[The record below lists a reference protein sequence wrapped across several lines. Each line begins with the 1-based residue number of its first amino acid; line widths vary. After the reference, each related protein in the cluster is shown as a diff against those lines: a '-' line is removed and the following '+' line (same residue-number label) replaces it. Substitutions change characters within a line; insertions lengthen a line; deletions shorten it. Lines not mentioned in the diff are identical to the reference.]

1 MRLTHFFAI
10 ISAAFMAAVSGS
22 LIADEPVSDENSCYV
37 DGLSDRLRCGYITVA
52 ENPQKPNGRRIQI
65 HFVVIPAIKNI
76 YPDQAFLA
84 ISGGPGQSA
93 IDQARVFERAF
104 GKVRQQ
110 RDILLIDQRGTG
122 RSNILECNEDEIISP
137 LEFAYE
143 EIASADEIQACLDS
157 MDADVSQYGSETAL
171 ADFEAVRR
179 HLGYTTL
186 HVYGV
191 SYGSRMAQL
200 YMRHFPEVLATVT
213 LDGVVPMQQS
223 VLAVGLAVDRGLEL
237 LIRDCE
243 GTPACHSQF
252 PQLRDRFAQLDSRLA
267 EGPIRTEVFHP
278 MTGERTPFVLTRD
291 KFLGALRMSMYAQNI
306 RQLLP
311 LAIDQAAVKNYQ
323 PLLGLFSLTM
333 EGIGLAMGMHN
344 SVVCGEDIHRLS
356 DTMLQQMADSYISS
370 LLVDSMSAACDQWP
384 IESVGEAFSAPIVS
398 ALPTLLLSGALDPAT
413 PPDWADM
420 AMVDM
425 TNAVHL
431 VATDATHGVAMQSC
445 AGDLIADLVEQ
456 SSWQNLD
463 SSCLKEG
470 VRGGFYLNAS
480 SVEIATEIP
489 SVQEEPQP

>member
-37 DGLSDRLRCGYITVA
+37 DGLSDRLRCGYLTVA
-52 ENPQKPNGRRIQI
+52 ENPQKPNGRQIQI

-93 IDQARVFERAF
+93 IDQAPVFERAF

-122 RSNILECNEDEIISP
+122 RSNILECKEDEIISP

-237 LIRDCE
+237 LISDCE
-243 GTPACHSQF
+243 STPACHSQF

-278 MTGERTPFVLTRD
+278 MTAERTDFIITRD
-291 KFLGALRMSMYAQNI
+291 KFLGALRLSMYAQNT

-311 LAIDQAAVKNYQ
+311 LAIDQAAVENYQ

-344 SVVCGEDIHRLS
+344 SVVCAEDIHRLS
-356 DTMLQQMADSYISS
+356 DRMLQQMADSYISS
-370 LLVDSMSAACDQWP
+370 LLVDGMSAACDQWP

-398 ALPTLLLSGALDPAT
+398 ALPTLLLSGELDPAT

-420 AMVDM
+420 AMVEM
-425 TNAVHL
+425 TNALHL
-431 VATDATHGVAMQSC
+431 VAADATHGVAMQSC

-456 SSWQNLD
+456 SSLQNLD
-463 SSCLKEG
+463 SSCLEEG
-470 VRGGFYLNAS
+470 ARGGFYLNAS
-480 SVEIATEIP
+480 SVETETETS
-489 SVQEEPQP
+489 SVQEEPQS